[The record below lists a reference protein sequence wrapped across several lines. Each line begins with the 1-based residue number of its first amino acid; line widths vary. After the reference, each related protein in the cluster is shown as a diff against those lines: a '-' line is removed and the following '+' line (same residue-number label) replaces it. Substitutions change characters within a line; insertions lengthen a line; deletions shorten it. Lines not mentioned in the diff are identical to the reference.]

1 MQIVRSEN
9 NDWSTRLISDC
20 SDEQMFVVLEELRRR
35 ITQEEVKREADV

>member
-9 NDWSTRLISDC
+9 NGLSTRLTSDC

-35 ITQEEVKREADV
+35 ITQEENEREADV